1 MSDFYPFVGVA
12 SDYEFGVSKEL
23 PLLKE
28 FQWDFE
34 TNNFIVDENGNFKV
48 VEGKKALEVWI
59 YKTLL
64 TNRYEHEIYSWDYG
78 TELIK
83 LVGQKFTRGLTESEA
98 FRFVKEALMINPY
111 INDVINKG
119 VSFIDDTVNISIY
132 VDSVYGEVEIDVSK

>member
-83 LVGQKFTRGLTESEA
+83 LVGQKFTRGLTESES

>member
-34 TNNFIVDENGNFKV
+34 TNNFIVDESGNFKV

-83 LVGQKFTRGLTESEA
+83 LVGQKFTRGLTESES

-132 VDSVYGEVEIDVSK
+132 VDSVYGEVKIDVSK

>member
-119 VSFIDDTVNISIY
+119 VSFIDDTVNIRIY

>member
-132 VDSVYGEVEIDVSK
+132 VDSVYGEVQIDVSK